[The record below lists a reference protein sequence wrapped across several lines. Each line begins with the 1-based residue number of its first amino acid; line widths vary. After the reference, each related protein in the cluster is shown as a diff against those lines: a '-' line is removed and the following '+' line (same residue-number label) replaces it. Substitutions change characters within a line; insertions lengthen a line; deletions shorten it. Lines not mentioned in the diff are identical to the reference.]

1 MNSSNILPSSDR
13 LALFGYGLF
22 ETLLVT
28 ERGPLFAHRHWQRMN
43 RGAQVLGLPIPTQQ
57 EWLAKIQEFRL
68 SLNSTETPPY
78 ALRLT
83 LSGGEPKV
91 NQPSLLLLQKRT
103 LPYTSAQYDQGISL
117 HLLSYPRNEHS
128 PLCSI
133 KSTNYLENILAKA
146 EAARHSCAEGVWL
159 NTQGYLAEGT
169 MSNLFFVKDKILF
182 TPALSSGCLP
192 GTRREIVLEL
202 AAAQE
207 IPSQE
212 GAYTL
217 NDLLSADEI
226 FMTNSLMGIMPVC
239 QIRHSRFSVAP
250 PGSRH
255 SVMRCLE
262 THYHRLMISDQIIF

>member
-28 ERGPLFAHRHWQRMN
+28 ERGPLFAHLHWQRMHQ
-43 RGAQVLGLPIPTQQ
+43 GSQVLDLPMPTQQ
-57 EWLAKIQEFRL
+57 EWLAKIREFRL
-68 SLNSTETPPY
+68 SLSPSETPPY
-78 ALRLT
+78 ALRIT
-83 LSGGEPKV
+83 LSGGNPQV
-91 NQPSLLLLQKRT
+91 NQPSQLLFQKRVI
-103 LPYTSAQYDQGISL
+103 PYTSPQYNRGIRL

-128 PLCSI
+128 PLCSV
-133 KSTNYLENILAKA
+133 KSTNYLENMLAKA
-146 EAARHSCAEGVWL
+146 EASRHSCDEGLWL
-159 NTQGYLAEGT
+159 NTRGYLMEGT
-169 MSNLFFVKDKILF
+169 MSNLFFVKDKTLF

-192 GTRREIVLEL
+192 GTRRQIVLQL

-217 NDLLSADEI
+217 NDLLSSDEI

-239 QIRHSRFSVAP
+239 QAGHVAFPVAP
-250 PGSRH
+250 PGSPH

-262 THYHRLMISDQIIF
+262 TQYHQLVISA